1 MRLDFRRA
9 CALKSPFAEVWRIR
23 GRKMRLKL
31 SVAAIA
37 VLAFA
42 GSAFA
47 ADLPSIN
54 GPSIY
59 PPPAFTW
66 TGLYVGGQLGYEWGT
81 SSRTSYNAAGANLG
95 SDPTI
100 DSSGIIGGAHVGYN
114 YQIGPL
120 VAGLEVEADGDSYT
134 GSGLNNA
141 GTITASGGNS
151 IEGSVRG
158 RVGVAWD
165 RALLYA
171 TGGLALASESV
182 TVTNLASGATD
193 SFANGLVGW
202 TVGGGIEYA
211 IDNNWSVSAE
221 YRYTDFGD
229 VSRLLTNTTA
239 TVRGGPDTTIS
250 HETDNRVQIGFS
262 YKFDPFAPP
271 VPVVAKY

>member
-1 MRLDFRRA
+1 
-9 CALKSPFAEVWRIR
+9 
-23 GRKMRLKL
+23 MRLKL
-31 SVAAIA
+31 IAATIAVSVA
-37 VLAFA
+37 
-42 GSAFA
+42 GPAFA
-47 ADLPSIN
+47 ADLPFIN
-54 GPSIY
+54 GPSNY

-81 SSRTSYNAAGANLG
+81 SSRTSYNAAGTSLG
-95 SDPTI
+95 SEPTI
-100 DSSGIIGGAHVGYN
+100 DSSGIVGGAHAGYN

-120 VAGLEVEADGDSYT
+120 VAGLEVEADGDTYT
-134 GSGLNNA
+134 GSGLNNS

-171 TGGLALASESV
+171 TGGVALASESIIA
-182 TVTNLASGATD
+182 TNFASGATD
-193 SFANGLVGW
+193 SFDNGLVGW
-202 TVGGGIEYA
+202 TVGGGVEYA
-211 IDNNWSVSAE
+211 LDNNWSVSVE

-229 VSRLLTNTTA
+229 VSHLLTHTTA
-239 TVRGGPDTTIS
+239 TVPGGPNTTIS
-250 HETDNRVQIGFS
+250 RETDNRVQIGFS